1 MGFRNRRAVPALI
14 LTVLIGLLAM
24 PAAYA
29 QEGPLYFPI
38 TGHSLADDQG
48 FLSFWRAHDGER
60 LLGYPITEAFDAGG
74 QFVQYFMRGR
84 LEQQVD
90 PATGASQVRT
100 GRVAAE
106 YAEALFRAFAP
117 APPRRAAPNIQTFPS
132 TGHTLRA
139 PFLAFWQANGGEEFF
154 GAPISEALWEMT
166 EQGQRQVQYFERA
179 RLERDSNLAGT
190 PDEIQVSELGRALA
204 QLRALDT
211 APRDNFGAEMAGPSE
226 PAAAAAAPLTEPAE
240 QEQAA
245 PAEELYPAQPPEP
258 IKAAPAPAK
267 PAAPARAARPKAAAA
282 PAPRASVGG
291 KRILIDLGKQWLYAY
306 QNDELVFDAPI
317 ATGRDGMETPA
328 GNFAVYAKTKAQTMR
343 GVTDGEGWV
352 VPNVPNVMYINGDIA
367 LHGTYWHNLFGT
379 GVRVSHGCVNL
390 PLDAAAWLYDWSP
403 IGTPVR
409 VTY

>member
-1 MGFRNRRAVPALI
+1 MGFRNRRAVLALV
-14 LTVLIGLLAM
+14 LTLLAM

-29 QEGPLYFPI
+29 QESPLYFPV

-60 LLGYPITEAFDAGG
+60 LLGYPLTEAFDAGG
-74 QFVQYFMRGR
+74 GQFVQYFTRGR
-84 LEQQVD
+84 LEQQAD

-106 YAEALFRAFAP
+106 YAELLFRTFAP
-117 APPRRAAPNIQTFPS
+117 APPRRAAANVQTFDS

-139 PFLAFWQANGGEEFF
+139 PFLAFWQANGAEEFF

-179 RLERDSNLAGT
+179 RLERAPALAGT

-204 QLRALDT
+204 LLRALDT
-211 APRDNFGAEMAGPSE
+211 APRDNPGAETAGPVEQVAPAPALLPE
-226 PAAAAAAPLTEPAE
+226 PAP

-245 PAEELYPAQPPEP
+245 PPEELYPAQPAEP
-258 IKAAPAPAK
+258 IVAAPAPAK
-267 PAAPARAARPKAAAA
+267 PARAKAAPA
-282 PAPRASVGG
+282 PAPRASASG
-291 KRILIDLGKQWLYAY
+291 KRILIDLSKQWLYAY
-306 QNDELVFDAPI
+306 QNDEVVFDAPI

-328 GNFAVYAKTKAQTMR
+328 GNFAVYAKTKSQTMR
-343 GVTDGEGWV
+343 GVTDGAGWV
-352 VPNVPNVMYINGDIA
+352 VPNVPNVMYINGDVA

-390 PLDAAAWLYDWSP
+390 PLDSAAWLYDWSP